1 MPIGEVERQL
11 VRDSLG
17 LIRIHLL
24 PASSQFYDNLFVL
37 APQLRGYFRT
47 DLAGQGM
54 RFMTTLTTIAELLET
69 PDEMADELDALAH
82 AHRGIGIR
90 AEHFAPIGA
99 ALMVTLG
106 ETLGPAF
113 TCELRAAW
121 RGAYE
126 DFAAQMIERGG
137 FG

>member
-1 MPIGEVERQL
+1 MSITEADRAL
-11 VRDSLG
+11 VQESLG
-17 LIRIHLL
+17 MIRLHLL

-37 APQLRGYFRT
+37 APKLRGYFRS

-54 RFMTTLTTIAELLET
+54 RFMTTLTTIADLMDA
-69 PDEMADELDALAH
+69 PDELADELDSLAH

-90 AEHFAPIGA
+90 AEHFASVGA

-113 TCELRAAW
+113 TCELQAAW
-121 RGAYE
+121 RRAYD
-126 DFAAQMIERGG
+126 DFAARMIERGG
-137 FG
+137 FA

>member
-1 MPIGEVERQL
+1 MAIGDVERRL

-17 LIRIHLL
+17 IIRLHLL

-37 APQLRGYFRT
+37 APNLRGYFRS
-47 DLAGQGM
+47 DIAGQGM
-54 RFMTTLTTIAELLET
+54 RFMTTLTTIAELLDA
-69 PDEMADELDALAH
+69 PDELADELDALAH

-90 AEHFAPIGA
+90 AEHFAAVGA

-113 TCELRAAW
+113 TCELQAAW
-121 RGAYE
+121 RSAYD
-126 DFAAQMIERGG
+126 DFAARMIERGG
-137 FG
+137 FA